1 MEEYDLRTIMRTA
14 GIVVLVFVPLLI
26 VLCCVVNVV
35 VRRIRGEGSTAS
47 WRYLGTLD
55 KPRRS
60 SVSKAEVTP
69 LKSAATL
76 ADADSGLG
84 TSNPP
89 RVEPTTLQ
97 KSAAPLTAS
106 APPHSKP
113 REDTDH
119 AYDGVY
125 YTNEPLPGK
134 PNVDFEDKIWDF
146 DDDDVFRSKS
156 NSSLSSPLSG
166 RDKESLPLPQPTKPA
181 EYASILKPSPPT
193 TSTSQSN
200 TPSPPELPKTLPPSP
215 SQIPKG
221 LLSRSIKFSGPPPLP
236 SVPPPQ
242 SPQKRLPPPLAP
254 VRVSNPSE
262 SSTGSSPKTPVPSPA
277 SSNNSGSESGMRVNK
292 SSISTAI

>member
-1 MEEYDLRTIMRTA
+1 MEEYDLRTILRTS
-14 GIVVLVFVPLLI
+14 GIVILVFVPLLI

-35 VRRIRGEGSTAS
+35 VRRIRGEGSSAS

-84 TSNPP
+84 MSNPP
-89 RVEPTTLQ
+89 RTEAATLQ
-97 KSAAPLTAS
+97 KSAAPVTAS
-106 APPHSKP
+106 APPPAKP
-113 REDTDH
+113 REDADH

-166 RDKESLPLPQPTKPA
+166 REKEPLPQTSKPA
-181 EYASILKPSPPT
+181 EYASILKPSQPNPPG
-193 TSTSQSN
+193 SQSIS
-200 TPSPPELPKTLPPSP
+200 PSPPELPKTLPPSP
-215 SQIPKG
+215 SQIIPKG
-221 LLSRSIKFSGPPPLP
+221 LLSKSIKFSGPPPPLP
-236 SVPPPQ
+236 TVPPPQ
-242 SPQKRLPPPLAP
+242 SPQKRLPPPLVPA
-254 VRVSNPSE
+254 RVSNASD
-262 SSTGSSPKTPVPSPA
+262 SSTGSPPKTPVPSPA
-277 SSNNSGSESGMRVNK
+277 SSNNSGSVSGVRVNK